1 VPGDVLE
8 SIQAHWVRVV
18 IGGVLLIGVVLG
30 LGGLAVWSSHT
41 PDETTLLTTSEV
53 DWAISL
59 IGVYGL
65 FITVVALVI
74 ALREARLL
82 TTPALTARRRLLREA
97 QRRVLARS

>member
-1 VPGDVLE
+1 
-8 SIQAHWVRVV
+8 
-18 IGGVLLIGVVLG
+18 
-30 LGGLAVWSSHT
+30 
-41 PDETTLLTTSEV
+41 LLTTSDV